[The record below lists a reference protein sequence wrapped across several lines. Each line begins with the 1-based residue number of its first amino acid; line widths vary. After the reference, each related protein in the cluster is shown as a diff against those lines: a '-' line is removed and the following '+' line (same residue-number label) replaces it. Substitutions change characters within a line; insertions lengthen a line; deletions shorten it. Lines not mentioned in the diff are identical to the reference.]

1 MDLAGKN
8 ILITGGAN
16 GIGRSLVK
24 RLSNEGANV
33 AVFDI
38 DQEALNG
45 LKSEYPGIYCA
56 ICDVSN
62 CEQVKSAIN
71 EYSESHNVI
80 DVLVNN
86 AGFIF
91 SSPLLG
97 FGKGG
102 LVKHDIEMWEKVI
115 RTDLSSVFY
124 MTVHVVEKMMAK
136 RTKGVVINISSIA
149 ASGNAGQSA
158 YSAAK
163 AGVNALT
170 VVWAKELSPMKIRF
184 VGIAPGF
191 TSTEMTMRSVDK
203 VGLEGLVKQTP
214 LRRLGAPDDITDAI
228 VFAIRNDFV
237 NGKVIEI
244 DGGLR
249 L

>member
-1 MDLAGKN
+1 MDLTGKHV
-8 ILITGGAN
+8 LITGGAN
-16 GIGRSLVK
+16 GIGKSLVK
-24 RLSNEGANV
+24 RLSEEGANV
-33 AVFDI
+33 GVFDI
-38 DQEALNG
+38 DQDALDS
-45 LKSEYPGIYCA
+45 LAKEYPNIDCT
-56 ICDVSN
+56 ICDVSDWA
-62 CEQVKSAIN
+62 QVGSAIN
-71 EYSESHNVI
+71 GFAEKHKVI

-91 SSPLLG
+91 SSPLMG
-97 FGKGG
+97 FGKTGFI
-102 LVKHDIEMWEKVI
+102 KHDVDMWEKVI

-136 RTKGVVINISSIA
+136 RTKGVVVNISSIA
-149 ASGNAGQSA
+149 AAGNAGQSA

-191 TSTEMTMRSVDK
+191 TGTDMTMRSVDRN
-203 VGLEGLVKQTP
+203 GLDSLVKQTP
-214 LRRLGAPDDITDAI
+214 LRRLGVPDEITDAI
-228 VFAIRNDFV
+228 VFAIRNDFI